1 MPSWIPKPERANQRK
16 GFGLCGFFGFF
27 FINRQH
33 ATKRKEKKGASARSR
48 SSPTESPRR
57 FQPVWSNKRKSTS
70 SRCTKQATQA
80 QEKIFRKHCVTEGPV
95 ISCGKGLTTK
105 GRESTARYV
114 HFATRTILFLD
125 SSHFKHFTPK
135 IDFWGLSTNYVQ
147 SQIPHNFVE
156 IVSLLNP
163 MLCFDTK
170 VWKCKFP
177 LWRPKWP
184 IA

>member
-1 MPSWIPKPERANQRK
+1 MENTSDI
-16 GFGLCGFFGFF
+16 GFF

-33 ATKRKEKKGASARSR
+33 ATERKEKKGASARSR

-57 FQPVWSNKRKSTS
+57 FQPVWANERKSTC
-70 SRCTKQATQA
+70 SRCTKQATQT

-95 ISCGKGLTTK
+95 ISCGKGLTRK

-135 IDFWGLSTNYVQ
+135 IDFWGLSTNYAQ
-147 SQIPHNFVE
+147 SQIPHNFTFSAQKLKIYIQNVVE

-163 MLCFDTK
+163 LLCFDTK